1 MKKIKYLLFTLCIV
15 LIQGKV
21 MAASIGLSA
30 SSSSTRV
37 GGSVTVNVS
46 ANGLAGKFSVTSS
59 NPSVISGGTSGDWIE
74 QSTKSYRFTAKSQG
88 TATITVL
95 AIDVADGAG
104 NTFTGSKSITIQ
116 VGSGSGSSSS
126 VEKSKNSYLNSLSI
140 ENATLN
146 PVFTK
151 DTLAY
156 TVELEAG
163 TTKANIHATAE
174 DKKASVTGIG
184 EVDVNEGDNNF
195 EIKVTSESGASRVYN
210 IKIIVKEFDPIEVKV
225 GNKKYTIVRNIKNI
239 TPINGYEET
248 TMKINGEEVPAFKN
262 KITKYTLVALKDSE
276 GNQNFFIYDKGKYTL
291 YKEYTFNKIILYPME
306 CKNIP
311 KGYKKTTIKL
321 KEDEVVAYKLN
332 KNSNYSLIYGMN
344 IETGKKHLYMYDKE
358 EGTLQIYND
367 EIEQNLNKKIEEY
380 QMFIAGLCGLA
391 TLLFLILIIVTIRNH
406 KHHKKQKILK
416 KEMKRKRKQQKKEW
430 DNDDIDVSQ
439 IM

>member
-1 MKKIKYLLFTLCIV
+1 MKKIKYLLFTLCIF

-37 GGSVTVNVS
+37 GQAVTVHVS

-95 AIDVADGAG
+95 AIDVADEAG

-116 VGSGSGSSSS
+116 VGNGSGSNSST
-126 VEKSKNSYLNSLSI
+126 EKSKNNYLNSLSI

-151 DTLAY
+151 DTLSY

-195 EIKVTSESGASRVYN
+195 EVKVTSESGATRVYN
-210 IKIIVKEFDPIEVKV
+210 IKMIVKEFDPIEVKV
-225 GNKKYTIVRNIKNI
+225 GNKKYTIVRNIKSI

-248 TMKINGEEVPAFKN
+248 TVKIKGEEVPAFQN
-262 KITKYTLVALKDSE
+262 KITKYTLVVLKDNE

-306 CKNIP
+306 YKNLP

-321 KEDEVVAYKLN
+321 KEDEVVAYKLD
-332 KNSNYSLIYGMN
+332 KDSNYALIYGMN

-367 EIEQNLNKKIEEY
+367 EIEKNLNKTIEDY
-380 QMFIAGLCGLA
+380 KVFIAALSGLS
-391 TLLFLILIIVTIRNH
+391 TLLFLIIIVISMKNH
-406 KHHKKQKILK
+406 KYNKQQKQLKKQVKIQKKKQKNL
-416 KEMKRKRKQQKKEW
+416 
-430 DNDDIDVSQ
+430 DIDEL
-439 IM
+439 M

>member
-1 MKKIKYLLFTLCIV
+1 MKKINYLLFILCIF

-37 GGSVTVNVS
+37 GQAVTVNVS

-95 AIDVADGAG
+95 AIDVADEAG

-116 VGSGSGSSSS
+116 VGNGSSSNS
-126 VEKSKNSYLNSLSI
+126 SAEKSKNNYLNSLSI

-146 PVFTK
+146 PIFTK
-151 DTLAY
+151 DTLSY

-163 TTKANIHATAE
+163 TTKANIHATTE

-195 EIKVTSESGASRVYN
+195 EVKVTSESGATRVYN
-210 IKIIVKEFDPIEVKV
+210 IKIMVKEFDPIEIKV
-225 GNKKYTIVRNIKNI
+225 GNKKYTIVRNMKSI

-248 TMKINGEEVPAFKN
+248 TIKIKGEEVPAFQN
-262 KITKYTLVALKDSE
+262 KITKYTLVVLKDNE
-276 GNQNFFIYDKGKYTL
+276 GNQNFFIYDKGKYIL

-306 CKNIP
+306 YKNIP

-321 KEDEVVAYKLN
+321 KEDEVVAYKLD
-332 KNSNYSLIYGMN
+332 KDSNYALIYGMN

-367 EIEQNLNKKIEEY
+367 EIAKKLNKTIEDY
-380 QMFIAGLCGLA
+380 KVLIAALSGLS
-391 TLLFLILIIVTIRNH
+391 TLLFLIIIVISMKNH
-406 KHHKKQKILK
+406 KYNKQQKQLKKQVKIQTKKQKNL
-416 KEMKRKRKQQKKEW
+416 
-430 DNDDIDVSQ
+430 DIDEL
-439 IM
+439 M

>member
-1 MKKIKYLLFTLCIV
+1 MKKIKYLLFTLCII
-15 LIQGKV
+15 LIHGKV

-30 SSSSTRV
+30 SSSSTKV
-37 GGSVTVNVS
+37 GQAVTVNVS

-74 QSTKSYRFTAKSQG
+74 QSTKSYRFTAKAQG

-95 AIDVADGAG
+95 AIDVADEAG

-116 VGSGSGSSSS
+116 VGNSSGSNSSS
-126 VEKSKNSYLNSLSI
+126 EKSKNNYLNSLSI

-174 DKKASVTGIG
+174 DKKASITGIG
-184 EVDVNEGDNNF
+184 EVDVDEGDNNF
-195 EIKVTSESGASRVYN
+195 EVKVTSESGATRVYN

-225 GNKKYTIVRNIKNI
+225 GNKKYTIVRNIKSI

-248 TMKINGEEVPAFKN
+248 TIKIKGEEVPAFQN
-262 KITKYTLVALKDSE
+262 KITKYTLVVLKDSE
-276 GNQNFFIYDKGKYTL
+276 GNQNFFIYEKGKYTL
-291 YKEYTFNKIILYPME
+291 YKEYTFSKIILYPME
-306 CKNIP
+306 YKNIP
-311 KGYKKTTIKL
+311 NGYRKTTIKL
-321 KEDEVVAYKLN
+321 KDDEVVAYKLN

-367 EIEQNLNKKIEEY
+367 EIEKKLNKTIEDYKIL
-380 QMFIAGLCGLA
+380 IAALSGLS
-391 TLLFLILIIVTIRNH
+391 TLLFLIIIVVSIKSYKYSKQQRNL
-406 KHHKKQKILK
+406 KKQVKV
-416 KEMKRKRKQQKKEW
+416 QKKNQANLDMDEF
-430 DNDDIDVSQ
+430 
-439 IM
+439 M